1 MRDLAY
7 ATLEGLYMSKPTFLP
22 GVRLSQLF
30 FEEAVQPILAA
41 EFPDVAYSAA
51 LIGPGS
57 EVLGFDT
64 PMSVDHD
71 WGPRLL
77 LFLDE
82 ADLASVG
89 GKITE
94 ALGERLPYHYRGY
107 PTGYTTH
114 TSGTGTPLG
123 SEMRPLPH
131 RVQVESVPGYLERYL
146 GWHPARELAAADWL
160 TFPQQ
165 KLRSLTAG
173 VVYHDAIGLVTIL
186 DRLAYYPDDVWLY
199 LLAAQW
205 RRIGEEEHLVGRAGF
220 SGDELGAT
228 IIASRLVRD
237 LMNVCFLMEKVYAP
251 YPKWFGTAF
260 AQLAC
265 APRMLPLL
273 GAIQSAGNW
282 EARDRALA
290 AAYVAVA
297 GQHQAMGITDPIP
310 VQPSHFFDRPFHV
323 IWGQTFADAIL
334 EQIKDEQLRTIAGK
348 GLLGGIDQVS
358 DNTELLTNRSW
369 RDVLVKLYEVDGA

>member
-1 MRDLAY
+1 
-7 ATLEGLYMSKPTFLP
+7 MSKPTFLP
-22 GVRLSQLF
+22 GIRLSQLF
-30 FEEAVQPILAA
+30 YEEAVRPILAA
-41 EFPDVAYSAA
+41 DFPGVAYSAA
-51 LIGPGS
+51 LLGPGS
-57 EVLGFDT
+57 DVLGFDT

-77 LFLDE
+77 LFLEE

-89 GKITE
+89 KQIT
-94 ALGERLPYHYRGY
+94 AVLGDRLPFHYRGY
-107 PTGYTTH
+107 PTGFGTH
-114 TSGTGTPLG
+114 ASGAATPLG
-123 SEMRPLPH
+123 GEMRPVPH

-146 GWHPARELAAADWL
+146 GWHPARELAPADWL

-173 VVYHDAIGLVTIL
+173 AVYHDTIGLAAVL

-220 SGDELGAT
+220 CGDELGAT

-237 LMNVCFLMEKVYAP
+237 LMNVCFLVEKVYAP

-260 AQLAC
+260 SQLAC

-273 GAIQSAGNW
+273 GAIQSAGDW
-282 EARDRALA
+282 QARDRALA

-297 GQHQAMGITDPIP
+297 GQHQAIGIAGSVA
-310 VQPSHFFDRPFHV
+310 VQPSHFFGRPFHV
-323 IWGQTFADAIL
+323 IGGQTFAGAIL
-334 EQIKDEQLRTIAGK
+334 EQIKDEQLRTIAAK

-358 DNTELLTNRSW
+358 DNTELLTNPTW
-369 RDVLVKLYEVDGA
+369 RDVLVKLYEVGGA